1 MDIAEYGTRIVAFRD
16 GVVVSDKPVARRRL
30 AQEELAAL
38 PPVASAV

>member
-16 GVVVSDKPVARRRL
+16 GVVVSDKPVGRRRL

-38 PPVASAV
+38 PPAATAV